1 MKKLLSVLF
10 IFVLCFSLVAC
21 GSTQDEETK
30 PIVNPTTVYISF
42 SDYPDD
48 ELEVTGLKPIEK
60 AECIVEENSTVLEAT
75 QIYCINNGLDYQ
87 LNSDKSYFDSLL
99 GFTAG
104 DFTETT
110 GWIYEVNGEEAT
122 VGAGEYV
129 LQEGDAI
136 SWQFL
141 DYSQMEQ

>member
-10 IFVLCFSLVAC
+10 IFVLCFSFVAC
-21 GSTQDEETK
+21 GSPQDEETK

-48 ELEVTGLKPIEK
+48 ELEVTRLKAIEK
-60 AECIVEENSTVLEAT
+60 AEFIVEENSTVLEAT
-75 QIYCINNGLDYQ
+75 QIYCINNNLDYQ

-104 DFTETT
+104 DFTDTT
-110 GWIYEVNGEEAT
+110 GWIYKVNEEDAT

-129 LQEGDAI
+129 LQEGDVI

-141 DYSQMEQ
+141 DYSKTEQ